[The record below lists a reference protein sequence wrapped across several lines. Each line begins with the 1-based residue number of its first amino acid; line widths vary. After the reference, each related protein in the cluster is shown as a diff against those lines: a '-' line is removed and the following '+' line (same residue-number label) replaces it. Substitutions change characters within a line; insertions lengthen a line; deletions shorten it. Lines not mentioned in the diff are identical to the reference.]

1 MTEPVIKP
9 TRAPRI
15 KVGITLPTTVLKKVE
30 AYIASS
36 VPEKHKL
43 ATERAL
49 LKQVPL
55 STAVRIKC
63 LSCCNYEREDIINC
77 AVVTCPLNQY
87 RPYQPKL

>member
-1 MTEPVIKP
+1 MTTLTQPKP
-9 TRAPRI
+9 RSPRI
-15 KVGITLPTTVLKKVE
+15 KEGLTLPPEVLSKVDN
-30 AYIASS
+30 YLSTS